1 MNMLF
6 WVWYEKYKESR
17 EVDEEPYFDES
28 IDSLIPSPIYFF
40 IGILCGLGIIGISWL
55 IFKLFIAV

>member
-6 WVWYEKYKESR
+6 WVWYAMYKE
-17 EVDEEPYFDES
+17 EKEDNMPYSSSES

-40 IGILCGLGIIGISWL
+40 IGILCGLGIIGVSWL
-55 IFKLFIAV
+55 LFKLLIM